1 MRIIAGRYKG
11 RKLLPVADARVRST
25 ADRVKESLF
34 NILMHDVPNAA
45 VLDLYCGA
53 GALGLE
59 ALSRGAESA
68 VFVDLSKRS
77 LAKTLDNVRSLGL
90 EEQAKTVFGDSLR
103 ALQSLGARGYKFS
116 LIFADP
122 PYNMGMPAK
131 TLKAA
136 ATANCR
142 SETGVVVIEH
152 HKKDEP
158 GEAPPGFSLW
168 TSRRFGDTVLTFWRW
183 GDESSADSKG
193 SS

>member
-1 MRIIAGRYKG
+1 MRIIAGRLKG
-11 RKLLPVADARVRST
+11 RKLLPVPDERVRST

-34 NILMHDVPNAA
+34 NILVHDVPNAV
-45 VLDLYCGA
+45 VLDLFCGA

-77 LAKTLDNVRSLGL
+77 LAKTLENVRAL
-90 EEQAKTVFGDSLR
+90 ELDEQAETVYGDALR
-103 ALQSLGARGYKFS
+103 VLHRMNARGDKFS
-116 LIFADP
+116 LVFADP

-131 TLKAA
+131 TLKAIA
-136 ATANCR
+136 AANCR
-142 SETGVVVIEH
+142 TQTGVLVIEH

-183 GDESSADSKG
+183 GEEASNNMKESS
-193 SS
+193 

>member
-34 NILMHDVPNAA
+34 NILMHDVPNAV

-77 LAKTLDNVRSLGL
+77 LTRTLENVRSLGL
-90 EEQAKTVFGDSLR
+90 EEQAQTVYGDALR
-103 ALQSLGARGYKFS
+103 LVQSLGAKGYKFS

-122 PYNMGMPAK
+122 PYNLGMPAK
-131 TLKAA
+131 TMKAIA
-136 ATANCR
+136 ASDCR
-142 SETGVVVIEH
+142 AETGVLVIEH

-183 GDESSADSKG
+183 GEG
-193 SS
+193 SV